1 MLVKM
6 ITFWISNLHVLVA
19 FSFLS
24 LLQRAFCFLFKVPI
38 LSRFLLN
45 VTDLISST
53 HVVRLLVGLLVGRV
67 RFGQFSMI
75 STGRSHESWPQDLM
89 RLGLN
94 DSHENSHLTR
104 VILAKISILL
114 KPHERD

>member
-1 MLVKM
+1 MPV
-6 ITFWISNLHVLVA
+6 
-19 FSFLS
+19 
-24 LLQRAFCFLFKVPI
+24 

-53 HVVRLLVGLLVGRV
+53 HVVRLLVGLLVVQVHFGR
-67 RFGQFSMI
+67 FSMI
-75 STGRSHESWPQDLM
+75 LTGRSCETWPQDLM

-94 DSHENSHLTR
+94 DYHENSRLTR
-104 VILAKISILL
+104 VILKKISISL